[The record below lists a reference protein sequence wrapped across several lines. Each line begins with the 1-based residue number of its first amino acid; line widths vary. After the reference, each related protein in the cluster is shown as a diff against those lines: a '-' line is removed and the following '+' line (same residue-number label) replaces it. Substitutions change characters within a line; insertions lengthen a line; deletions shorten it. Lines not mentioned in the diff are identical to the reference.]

1 MMAQLLFDTD
11 FLKKLEQLRL
21 ASKRIY
27 HGQGRGE
34 HSTVKIGTSLE
45 FSDYRNYQVGDDYRY
60 IDWNIFSRLD
70 RLFLKVFTAEED
82 LSIHILLDTSQSM
95 LFGDPPKFDYAKRV
109 AAALGYIGLTNL
121 DRVGI
126 TTFGAGI
133 HESMNPRRGKDHF
146 LGLLEYC
153 DRITC
158 VGETDF
164 NRSLMEYSFRSRRAG
179 LAIVIS
185 DLLDPKGFERGLEA
199 LRFARYDVLLL
210 QILDEE
216 EIRPGFIGPVR
227 LHDLETAHEQRLTID
242 ELLLARYRER
252 VQQWCRHIEEVCLK
266 SQIEYLRASTLIP
279 FEDLILKYLRYG
291 IHLQ

>member
-1 MMAQLLFDTD
+1 MAHLLFDTE
-11 FLKKLEQLRL
+11 FLKKLEHLRL
-21 ASKRIY
+21 ISNRIY

-45 FSDYRNYQVGDDYRY
+45 FSDYRNYQVGDDFRY
-60 IDWNIFSRLD
+60 IDWNIYSRLD

-95 LFGDPPKFDYAKRV
+95 SFGDPPKIDYAKRV
-109 AAALGYIGLTNL
+109 AAALGYIGLSNL

-126 TTFGAGI
+126 TTFGAGLKDA
-133 HESMNPRRGKDHF
+133 MTPRRGRDHF
-146 LGLLEYC
+146 LGLLDYC
-153 DRITC
+153 EQLAC
-158 VGETDF
+158 GGETDF
-164 NRSLMEYSFRSRRAG
+164 NRSLMEYSFRSKRAG
-179 LAIVIS
+179 LAVVIS
-185 DLLDPKGFERGLEA
+185 DLLDPRGFERGLEA

-216 EIRPGFIGPVR
+216 EVRPGYTGPIR
-227 LHDLETAHEQRLTID
+227 LRDLETNQEQRLTID
-242 ELLLARYRER
+242 ELLLGRYRER
-252 VQQWCRHIEEVCLK
+252 VQKWCGQIEDFCLK

-279 FEDLILKYLRYG
+279 FEDLILKYLRHG

>member
-1 MMAQLLFDTD
+1 LT
-11 FLKKLEQLRL
+11 
-21 ASKRIY
+21 SNRIY

-82 LSIHILLDTSQSM
+82 LSIHVLLDTSQSM
-95 LFGDPPKFDYAKRV
+95 LFGDPSKIDYAKRV
-109 AAALGYIGLTNL
+109 AVALGYIGLSNL

-133 HESMNPRRGKDHF
+133 HESMSPRRGRDHF
-146 LGLLEYC
+146 LELIDYC
-153 DRITC
+153 DRVTC
-158 VGETDF
+158 LGETDF
-164 NRSLMEYSFRSRRAG
+164 NRAMMEYGVRSRRAG

-199 LRFARYDVLLL
+199 LRFARYDVLLV
-210 QILDEE
+210 QILDED
-216 EIRPGFIGPVR
+216 EIRPRYTGPVR
-227 LHDLETAHEQRLTID
+227 LRDLETDHEQRLTID

-252 VQQWCRHIEEVCLK
+252 VQQWCRHIEEFCLK

-279 FEDLILKYLRYG
+279 FEDLILKYLRHG
-291 IHLQ
+291 IHLR

>member
-1 MMAQLLFDTD
+1 MARLLFDTD

-21 ASKRIY
+21 TSHRIY

-95 LFGDPPKFDYAKRV
+95 LYGEPPKIEYAKRV
-109 AAALGYIGLTNL
+109 AAALGYIGLSNL

-126 TTFGAGI
+126 TTFGAGL
-133 HESMNPRRGKDHF
+133 HESTQPRRGRDHF

-158 VGETDF
+158 TGETDF
-164 NRSLMEYSFRSRRAG
+164 NRSLMEYSFRSRRVG

-185 DLLDPKGFERGLEA
+185 DLLDPQGFERGLEA

-216 EIRPGFIGPVR
+216 EVRPSYTGPVR
-227 LHDLETAHEQRLTID
+227 LRDLETDHEQRLTID
-242 ELLLARYRER
+242 EILLARYRER
-252 VQQWCRHIEEVCLK
+252 VQQWCRQIEEFCLK

-279 FEDLILKYLRYG
+279 FEDLILKYLRHG

>member
-1 MMAQLLFDTD
+1 MARVLFETE
-11 FLKKLEQLRL
+11 FLRKLEYLRWT
-21 ASKRIY
+21 SKRIY

-45 FSDYRNYQVGDDYRY
+45 FSDYRKYQVGDDYRY

-82 LSIHILLDTSQSM
+82 LSIHILLDTSRSM
-95 LFGDPPKFDYAKRV
+95 LFGDPPKIDYAKRV

-126 TTFGAGI
+126 TTFAAGI
-133 HESMNPRRGKDHF
+133 QESMAPRRGRDHF
-146 LGLLEYC
+146 LELLEFC
-153 DRITC
+153 ERIPC
-158 VGETDF
+158 GGETDF
-164 NRSLMEYSFRSRRAG
+164 NRSLMEYSFRSKRAG
-179 LAIVIS
+179 VAVVVS
-185 DLLDPKGFERGLEA
+185 DLFDAKGIERGLEA
-199 LRFARYDVLLL
+199 LKFARYDILLL
-210 QILDEE
+210 QIIDAEE
-216 EIRPGFIGPVR
+216 LEPGFTGPVR
-227 LHDLETAHEQRLTID
+227 LRDLETDHEQRLSVD

-252 VQQWCRHIEEVCLK
+252 VQQWFTAIEELCLK
-266 SQIEYLRASTLIP
+266 AQIEYLRTSTLIP